1 MNDFFK
7 QLTTMAYSGRP
18 FEILTCKLLDL
29 TLLED
34 IDVSTA
40 AKNNLTCINGYV
52 VDDGIDC
59 VKLDNNKITQIY
71 QCKCYTFPYSKIT
84 KRKLITYLKYVRNY
98 KFKDVEKFL
107 VISDRRTISLKLFK
121 KLTDLDIKIIEID
134 NDHNIKLLVIDD
146 VKYNGY
152 LINLELS
159 RIKFEKIKNDELF
172 NDQINKGIDFKSK
185 NNNIKFNII
194 LLIIFVIMS
203 ISLGVNLILLK
214 SKN

>member
-1 MNDFFK
+1 MS
-7 QLTTMAYSGRP
+7 YSGRP
-18 FEILTCKLLDL
+18 FEILTCKLLGL

-34 IDVSTA
+34 IDVSVA
-40 AKNNLTCINGYV
+40 AKNNLTCANGYV

-59 VKLDNNKITQIY
+59 VKLDNNKVTQIY

-107 VISDRRTISLKLFK
+107 VISDKRTIPLKLFK
-121 KLTDLDIKIIEID
+121 KLTDLNVKIIEI
-134 NDHNIKLLVIDD
+134 NNNHNIKVLTMDD

-159 RIKFEKIKNDELF
+159 KIKFEKIKNDELF
-172 NDQINKGIDFKSK
+172 NNQLDKSENLK
-185 NNNIKFNII
+185 SRNNIIKLNFI
-194 LLIIFVIMS
+194 LLIMFIITS
-203 ISLGVNLILLK
+203 ILLSVNLLVLL
-214 SKN
+214 SQNY

>member
-1 MNDFFK
+1 MS
-7 QLTTMAYSGRP
+7 YSGRP

-34 IDVSTA
+34 IDISIA

-59 VKLDNNKITQIY
+59 VKLNNNKITQIY

-107 VISDRRTISLKLFK
+107 VISDKRTISLKLFK
-121 KLTDLDIKIIEID
+121 KLTDLNVKIIEID
-134 NDHNIKLLVIDD
+134 SNHNIKILVMDD

-159 RIKFEKIKNDELF
+159 KIKFEKIKNDEIF
-172 NDQINKGIDFKSK
+172 NNQLNKSGNLKSK
-185 NNNIKFNII
+185 NNIIKFNII
-194 LLIIFVIMS
+194 SLIMLIIMS
-203 ISLGVNLILLK
+203 VSLSINALLLFR
-214 SKN
+214 N